1 MMVSEG
7 VGMMTR
13 KTFTYIYSGS
23 IILSIFILNTLLW
36 YFRLSQS
43 FLNNNALITSI
54 FGSTILIGF
63 VMVFFLS
70 TRNPILV
77 KLFGGLETV
86 YFWHRF
92 LAMSL
97 IGMIFI
103 HQTWANAQGLIV
115 LPRYLIFPISFSE
128 LGELARNGLILLV
141 TLALFAKWMKYEH
154 FKYIHRFMIVP
165 YLFGLYHGFAYSWV
179 DLFSLDYL
187 SIWMIATSLVGIG
200 SSLYMLLFYKHV
212 ALSNLG
218 VITEKN
224 YLNGQIIDLKVEVM
238 KVYRFKPGQFAFI
251 RIQGRK
257 IKKQIHPFSISG
269 SDGTHVYFTIKT
281 LGDYTKQL
289 YDLLDVPSVITIS
302 RPFGHMTF
310 SDQKHPQVWIAGGV
324 GITPFI
330 GKIRSLEPIETPTH
344 LFYSVRN
351 QNEAVHMDLFEAYQA
366 THKEFTFTL
375 VDQQKDG
382 YLRATHLPLEQNPH
396 IYMCGPKRMVDD
408 LQKQISIINKDT
420 LITYEAFSF
429 TGTLVD
435 TILQKI
441 RTLFKK
447 YLPAKK

>member
-1 MMVSEG
+1 MKQKSL
-7 VGMMTR
+7 
-13 KTFTYIYSGS
+13 TYLRSGS
-23 IILSIFILNTLLW
+23 LILSIFIINTVLW
-36 YFRLSQS
+36 YLRLSQS
-43 FLNNNALITSI
+43 FLNNNAMITSI

-77 KLFGGLETV
+77 KWFGGLESV
-86 YFWHRF
+86 YFWHRW

-103 HQTWANAQGLIV
+103 HQTWANSQGLIV

-141 TLALFAKWMKYEH
+141 LLALFSKWMKYEH

-179 DLFSLDYL
+179 DLFSFDYL
-187 SIWMIATSLVGIG
+187 SLWMIGTSIVGIG
-200 SSLYMLLFYKHV
+200 SSLYMLFFYKHV

-218 VITEKN
+218 VISEKN
-224 YLNGQIIDLKVEVM
+224 YLNTQIIDLKVKMM
-238 KVYRFKPGQFAFI
+238 KPYRYQPGQFAFI

-269 SDGTHVYFTIKT
+269 SDDTHVYFTIKT

-289 YDLLDVPSVITIS
+289 YDLLEVPSVITIS
-302 RPFGHMTF
+302 RSFGHMTF
-310 SDQKHPQVWIAGGV
+310 HDQKHPQVWVAGGV

-330 GKIRSLEPIETPTH
+330 GKLRSLEPIETPTH

-351 QNEAVHMDLFEAYQA
+351 RNEAVHLDLFEQYQ
-366 THKEFTFTL
+366 KEHPKFTFTL

-382 YLRATHLPLEQNPH
+382 FLKATRLPLDPLPH
-396 IYMCGPKRMVDD
+396 VYMCGPKRMVDD
-408 LQKQISIINKDT
+408 LQKQIKQINQET
-420 LITYEAFSF
+420 LLTYEAFSF
-429 TGTLVD
+429 TGTLVE
-435 TILQKI
+435 TILQKMKMI
-441 RTLFKK
+441 YKK
-447 YLPAKK
+447 LSPAKKT